1 MKSKIVG
8 VLLSVACGGA
18 LAITLTAAAAE
29 AGPLQGAYSPASVS
43 TTEATSA
50 TSYAEYRN
58 TEWHFSLDI
67 PSNITAEKTDDRSGT
82 TIQFLEPTGNTLFQV
97 SAWPYQDLDV
107 ALGEEGTPGSNSD
120 QGDTLGIVH
129 VFHDDM
135 FEITFV
141 KNGISYNVQAVPEN
155 ATSTLDILKSW
166 QFI

>member
-1 MKSKIVG
+1 MHAGIVSTASSLTQPRRRLETVERIAARNFVRFDG
-8 VLLSVACGGA
+8 ARVPVGDLDEQVPPACGGA

-107 ALGEEGTPGSNSD
+107 ALGEKGTPGSNSD

-129 VFHDDM
+129 VFH
-135 FEITFV
+135 
-141 KNGISYNVQAVPEN
+141 
-155 ATSTLDILKSW
+155 
-166 QFI
+166 